1 MAYDANVHEIDPKT
15 GFMVHKQIGPS
26 RYRARAIELVDKL
39 KTLKEDEWVDEIED
53 FLAVEHP
60 GPIVGLENA
69 PLRAV
74 SQPAGEWPKW
84 VKLHDS
90 QIERPEGA
98 PVYSKHWPKVFFNRA
113 NGEVTALVHN
123 EEEADRASKELP
135 VAVDHEGAPEP
146 VLMGEGETTEPVH
159 TGFEQ
164 APEPVLVPDS
174 PQYTAPVP
182 PKK

>member
-1 MAYDANVHEIDPKT
+1 MAYDSNVHEIDPKT

-26 RYRARAIELVDKL
+26 RYRARAIELVEKL
-39 KTLKEDEWVDEIED
+39 KTLKEDEWVDEVED
-53 FLAVEHP
+53 FLAAENP

-90 QIERPEGA
+90 QIERPEDA

-123 EEEADRASKELP
+123 EEEADRAGKELGKDEP
-135 VAVDHEGAPEP
+135 SEAEVKEAAPEH
-146 VLMGEGETTEPVH
+146 VEDM
-159 TGFEQ
+159 TGFEP
-164 APEPVLVPDS
+164 APTPIEWKATDPNQVPVQPS
-174 PQYTAPVP
+174 P